1 MRNQFQRRSTV
12 IPYPAPPQKLTR
24 CGGRLVLAREWRQRR
39 ANAWRDHG
47 ERGEFED
54 VLALWN
60 EARAP
65 GAAIRYARGM
75 IGCYSG
81 GIVVEVEDRW
91 PTPAQRQE
99 LFDAIAWKFEKVP
112 SGRIGAEPVELRTLA
127 ANAEGENVE
136 DALVRWRHTRHGDKP
151 MTRLRPDT
159 RALPSYAPSGLCTD
173 RGGR

>member
-1 MRNQFQRRSTV
+1 MDLEQTGVGETRSNT
-12 IPYPAPPQKLTR
+12 A
-24 CGGRLVLAREWRQRR
+24 G
-39 ANAWRDHG
+39 
-47 ERGEFED
+47 
-54 VLALWN
+54 
-60 EARAP
+60 EARIEVEHEEWKAAPSGWTSTATP

-81 GIVVEVEDRW
+81 GIAVEVEDRW
-91 PTPAQRQE
+91 ATPAQRQE

-127 ANAEGENVE
+127 ANAEGEKVE
-136 DALVRWRHTRHGDKP
+136 DALARWRHTRHGDKP

>member
-1 MRNQFQRRSTV
+1 MDETVEDGIGEGGVAVADGGGEGGDDETRIEVEHEEWKAPSGWTST
-12 IPYPAPPQKLTR
+12 AT
-24 CGGRLVLAREWRQRR
+24 
-39 ANAWRDHG
+39 
-47 ERGEFED
+47 
-54 VLALWN
+54 
-60 EARAP
+60 P

-75 IGCYSG
+75 IACYSG

>member
-1 MRNQFQRRSTV
+1 MNLEQTAVGETRSNT
-12 IPYPAPPQKLTR
+12 A
-24 CGGRLVLAREWRQRR
+24 G
-39 ANAWRDHG
+39 
-47 ERGEFED
+47 
-54 VLALWN
+54 
-60 EARAP
+60 EARIEVEHEEWKAAPSGWTSTATP

-91 PTPAQRQE
+91 ATPAQRQE
-99 LFDAIAWKFEKVP
+99 LFDAIASKFEKVP

-127 ANAEGENVE
+127 ANAEGEKVE
-136 DALVRWRHTRHGDKP
+136 DALARWRHTRHGDKP